1 MPARTLTIA
10 IVSDTH
16 GRLDA
21 RIAALV
27 RDCDYAVHAGD
38 ILGAAVLAALQ
49 PRLAVL
55 AVRGNN
61 DVPHKWPPADAGLL
75 SSLPL
80 EAELALPGG
89 ILAVTHGDRRFV
101 RPDRHA
107 RLRAHFPA
115 ARLIVYGHSHF
126 LSVDQTALPWVVNPG
141 AAGRSRTH
149 GGPSCLILT
158 ASRTSWHVE
167 ARRFETLPATRR
179 DSAGSPGRG

>member
-1 MPARTLTIA
+1 MSNAHPLTIA

-16 GRLDA
+16 GQLDE

-38 ILGAAVLAALQ
+38 ILGAGVLAALQ
-49 PRLAVL
+49 PRRSVV

-61 DVPHKWPPADAGLL
+61 DVPHKWPSTDAALL
-75 SSLPL
+75 HTLPL

-89 ILAVTHGDRRFV
+89 TLAVTHGDRQFE

-107 RLRAHFPA
+107 RLRAHFQT
-115 ARLIVYGHSHF
+115 ARIIVYGHSHF
-126 LSVDQTALPWVVNPG
+126 LTVDQTATPWVVNPG
-141 AAGRSRTH
+141 AAGRIRTH

-158 ASRTSWHVE
+158 ASHTSWHVE
-167 ARRFETLPATRR
+167 TRRFELQPV
-179 DSAGSPGRG
+179 GRLRTAD